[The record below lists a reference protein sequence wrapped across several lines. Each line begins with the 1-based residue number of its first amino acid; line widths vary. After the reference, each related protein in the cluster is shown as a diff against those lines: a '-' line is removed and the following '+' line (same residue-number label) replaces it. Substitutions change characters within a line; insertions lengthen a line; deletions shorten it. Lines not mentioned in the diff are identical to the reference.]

1 MPRARL
7 IGSFITGKKAP
18 ESYKSTGAAAGR

>member
-7 IGSFITGKKAP
+7 FGSFITGKAAS
-18 ESYKSTGAAAGR
+18 ESYKSTGAGTGR